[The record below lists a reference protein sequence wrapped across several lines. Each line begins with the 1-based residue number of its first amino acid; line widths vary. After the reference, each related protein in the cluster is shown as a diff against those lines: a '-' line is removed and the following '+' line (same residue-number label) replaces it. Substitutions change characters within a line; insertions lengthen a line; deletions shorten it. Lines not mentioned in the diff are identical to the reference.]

1 MLAFPSQPRPS
12 AGAPGDRSSGRRA
25 LDLDIDRQRI
35 ALEERYSLLLAARNP
50 ASADELYR
58 LRTRLHQLAEI
69 NGDATAPARENALRA
84 WLRAKP

>member
-1 MLAFPSQPRPS
+1 MLAFPSQSRRS
-12 AGAPGDRSSGRRA
+12 AGAPGDRAASHRA
-25 LDLDIDRQRI
+25 LDLDVDRTRI
-35 ALEERYSLLLAARNP
+35 ALEERYSTLMAARNP

-69 NGDATAPARENALRA
+69 SGDATAPARETALRA